1 MRKYLLFII
10 LLSGLCLGA
19 KGQSE
24 PEIDLSGLPEATT
37 ASSLRYWFDTD
48 ANTIKTTS
56 TLNGSTTIDASGLVE
71 GIHTVH
77 YQIVDNK
84 NIAGIPTSKMFIKLD
99 TRVNAKAKKLRYWF
113 DTDAANATVTEALT
127 GGTID
132 ASKLVE
138 GIHTLHYQI
147 VDDQDNADIPVS
159 ALFIKLEKKSAVEA
173 TAIRYWFDEN
183 DANMV
188 QVDIKETMTIDV
200 GKLRKG
206 EHYLHLQLIAAN
218 GEVMPSRSGSFE
230 MVTKIVR
237 GDANDDDVINVADIV
252 MIVNYI
258 EDPENLSENFN
269 ADNADAND
277 DGVVNADDIVE
288 ITYISM
294 NGKSSWT
301 KVGTGTFS
309 YVHLWP
315 SDYVEGVPQ
324 PQAVEGYELYQSDS
338 KPGLY
343 MIKKWGLGTPVNYIF
358 TWDKETNV
366 IATQKGLVGY
376 SLSTYGGDMFVQNV
390 IDFNK
395 DKTYE
400 SYPSHYDPATNTF
413 YFYNVYFGTN
423 GSMGL
428 RDIPETFV
436 VEWLVP

>member
-48 ANTIKTTS
+48 ANSIKTTT

-84 NIAGIPTSKMFIKLD
+84 NIAGVPASKTFIKLD
-99 TRVNAKAKKLRYWF
+99 TRVNAKVKKLRYWF
-113 DTDAANATVTEALT
+113 DTDAANATVIETLT

-138 GIHTLHYQI
+138 GIHTVHYQI
-147 VDDQDNADIPVS
+147 IDDQGNADIPVS
-159 ALFIKLEKKSAVEA
+159 GLFIKLSKETKTEA

-188 QVDIKETMTIDV
+188 QVDIKETMTINV

-206 EHYLHLQLIAAN
+206 EHYLHMQLIAAN

-237 GDANDDDVINVADIV
+237 GDANDDEAINVADIV

-258 EDPENLSENFN
+258 EDPENPAENFN

-288 ITYISM
+288 TTYISM

-309 YVHLWP
+309 YVLFWP
-315 SDYVEGVPQ
+315 SDYVDGVPQ
-324 PQAVEGYELYQSDS
+324 PRPVEGYELYHREGTD
-338 KPGLY
+338 LY
-343 MIKKWGLGTPVNYIF
+343 KIAKWGNGTPVSYYF

-366 IATQKGLVGY
+366 IATQKGPIGENDMLVWDV
-376 SLSTYGGDMFVQNV
+376 ST
-390 IDFNK
+390 FNSSNYP
-395 DKTYE
+395 YE
-400 SYPSHYDPATNTF
+400 NYPSRYVPGEKTF
-413 YFYNVYFGTN
+413 YFYNVYLYAS
-423 GSMGL
+423 GSYLGI
-428 RDIPETFV
+428 RAIPETFV
-436 VEWLVP
+436 VEWDVAN